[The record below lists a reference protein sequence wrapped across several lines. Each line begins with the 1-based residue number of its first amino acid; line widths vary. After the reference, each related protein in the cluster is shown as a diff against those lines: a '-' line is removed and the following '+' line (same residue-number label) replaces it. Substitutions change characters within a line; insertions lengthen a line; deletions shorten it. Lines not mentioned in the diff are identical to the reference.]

1 MPYFL
6 NKLQKLSTDTPL
18 EFKINVICLL
28 FQYELFP
35 HLDKGDFSKCIEII
49 SHYKENLYD
58 KESWLNPIRKSEL
71 LLYTAIVHIGN
82 HDFKQAKNISAIQSS
97 TIIYV
102 ISPSCVQY
110 GWYASSPIMR
120 FKTLS
125 SSNTN
130 PFLFTEGLEAR
141 KKNNLSRQNT
151 SYSIFSINAISLY
164 LKKDRETLWEKLSP
178 EINSLHNDK
187 YENQLLRI
195 FDFTA
200 WIEAKILKE
209 KLSDVLARHSEV
221 KKYHSK

>member
-1 MPYFL
+1 MV
-6 NKLQKLSTDTPL
+6 LQ
-18 EFKINVICLL
+18 
-28 FQYELFP
+28 
-35 HLDKGDFSKCIEII
+35 II
-49 SHYKENLYD
+49 YN
-58 KESWLNPIRKSEL
+58 WLNPIRKSEL

-82 HDFKQAKNISAIQSS
+82 HDFKQAKKYISN
-97 TIIYV
+97 TILDHNLRYL
-102 ISPSCVQY
+102 
-110 GWYASSPIMR
+110 PIMR
-120 FKTLS
+120 TIRLVRLIAYYEIQDFELIKHESFSVYRGLSKKKEQSFKTEHIILH
-125 SSNTN
+125 
-130 PFLFTEGLEAR
+130 FLNKRDLP
-141 KKNNLSRQNT
+141 
-151 SYSIFSINAISLY
+151 I

>member
-1 MPYFL
+1 MTL
-6 NKLQKLSTDTPL
+6 NKP
-18 EFKINVICLL
+18 
-28 FQYELFP
+28 
-35 HLDKGDFSKCIEII
+35 
-49 SHYKENLYD
+49 
-58 KESWLNPIRKSEL
+58 
-71 LLYTAIVHIGN
+71 
-82 HDFKQAKNISAIQSS
+82 KNISAIQSS

-125 SSNTN
+125 LIKHESFSVYRGLSKKKEQSFKTEHIILH
-130 PFLFTEGLEAR
+130 FLNKRDLP
-141 KKNNLSRQNT
+141 
-151 SYSIFSINAISLY
+151 I

-221 KKYHSK
+221 KNTIQSNHLSFFVLVLLI

>member
-82 HDFKQAKNISAIQSS
+82 HDFKQAKKYISN
-97 TIIYV
+97 TILDHNLRYL
-102 ISPSCVQY
+102 
-110 GWYASSPIMR
+110 PIMR
-120 FKTLS
+120 TIRLVRLIAYYEIQDFELIKHESFSVYRGLS
-125 SSNTN
+125 
-130 PFLFTEGLEAR
+130 
-141 KKNNLSRQNT
+141 KKNT

-164 LKKDRETLWEKLSP
+164 LKRTERPYGKSYLRKLIACIM
-178 EINSLHNDK
+178 INM
-187 YENQLLRI
+187 RI
-195 FDFTA
+195 
-200 WIEAKILKE
+200 
-209 KLSDVLARHSEV
+209 S
-221 KKYHSK
+221 Y